1 MSFKEGVTIIIWND
15 SLERFSWT
23 FLLPSSDKPLAG
35 LRRSNLCLCVLL
47 HVTMPCL
54 SLWFCSINEGHQLF
68 SLCYNPAS
76 ERMTLATKRIWVSE
90 NDDDGS
96 GCSCNLATPW
106 PALLGL
112 GSFEP
117 PFFSFSSRTLPLC
130 SASFLPAATCSGSL
144 FGFILF
150 LSVEVTCMS
159 LAEGLPLQALA
170 EGWLVLLQS

>member
-15 SLERFSWT
+15 SLEQFSWT
-23 FLLPSSDKPLAG
+23 FLLPSNDKPLAG
-35 LRRSNLCLCVLL
+35 PRRSNLCFLL
-47 HVTMPCL
+47 RVTLLCL
-54 SLWFCSINEGHQLF
+54 SLWFCFINEGHQPF

-96 GCSCNLATPW
+96 GCSCNLAAPW

-117 PFFSFSSRTLPLC
+117 PFFSFSSRTLLLC

-170 EGWLVLLQS
+170 EVWLVLLQS

>member
-15 SLERFSWT
+15 SLEQFSWT
-23 FLLPSSDKPLAG
+23 FLLPSNDKPLAG
-35 LRRSNLCLCVLL
+35 PRRSNLCFLL
-47 HVTMPCL
+47 RVTLLCL
-54 SLWFCSINEGHQLF
+54 SLWFCFINEGHQPF

-96 GCSCNLATPW
+96 GCSCNLAAPW

-117 PFFSFSSRTLPLC
+117 PYFSFSSRTLLLC

-159 LAEGLPLQALA
+159 LAEGLPL
-170 EGWLVLLQS
+170 